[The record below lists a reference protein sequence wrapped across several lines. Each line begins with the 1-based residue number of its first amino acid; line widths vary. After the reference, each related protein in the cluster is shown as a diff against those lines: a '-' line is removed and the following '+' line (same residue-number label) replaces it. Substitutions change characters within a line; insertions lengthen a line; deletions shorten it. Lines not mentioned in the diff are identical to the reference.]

1 MGDYGA
7 RIKAARE
14 AANLTQEQLGE
25 KIGVTGVT
33 IMRYEKNQREPRL
46 KQLIAIANAL
56 EISPGYLMGCMSDD
70 GAIDLGLV
78 AIELS
83 RTIGIDRS
91 IVYDALMEV
100 DPEDPFSEETL
111 KAIREKSKLLRLR
124 KSMEKCVNQAMN
136 AHRGSFDIS
145 KYMESHASYSVT
157 AVAEIR
163 KSIEKL
169 NEDGQKEAVK
179 RVAELTEIP
188 RYQKNIETD
197 QQEKIPPQAEVQD
210 GKIVS
215 ESDTE

>member
-46 KQLIAIANAL
+46 KQLVAIVDAL
-56 EISPGYLMGCMSDD
+56 EVSPGYLMGCMIDNGD
-70 GAIDLGLV
+70 IDLSLV

-100 DPEDPFSEETL
+100 DPENPFSEESI
-111 KAIREKSKLLRLR
+111 KAIREKSKSLRLR
-124 KSMEKCVNQAMN
+124 KSMEKYLDQARN
-136 AHRGSFDIS
+136 APSGSFDIS
-145 KYMESHASYSVT
+145 KYVEQNTSYGAT
-157 AVAEIR
+157 AAAKIR
-163 KSIEKL
+163 KSLENL

-179 RVAELTEIP
+179 RVEELTEIP
-188 RYQKNIETD
+188 KYQRQSQPTETPQD
-197 QQEKIPPQAEVQD
+197 PPD
-210 GKIVS
+210 G
-215 ESDTE
+215 E